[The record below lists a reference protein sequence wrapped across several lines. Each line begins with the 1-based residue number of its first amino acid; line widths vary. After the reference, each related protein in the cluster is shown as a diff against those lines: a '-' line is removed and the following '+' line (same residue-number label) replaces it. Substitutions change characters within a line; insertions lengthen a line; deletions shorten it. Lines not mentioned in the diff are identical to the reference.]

1 MLLGR
6 LPEDAMT
13 TAQILHFLIAI
24 GLGILA
30 FLTFIVAMTILGLML
45 VEDCYCVQYPIGIY
59 VLGILGILLIAS
71 LISALIEAPLFSAAW
86 LTANRQALIVAILIL
101 LAIIFVL

>member
-1 MLLGR
+1 
-6 LPEDAMT
+6 MT
-13 TAQILHFLIAI
+13 TAQIIHFLIAI

-59 VLGILGILLIAS
+59 VLGILGILLLAS
-71 LISALIEAPLFSAAW
+71 LISELIEAPLFSSDW
-86 LTANRQALIVAILIL
+86 IISNRQALILAILIL
-101 LAIIFVL
+101 LTIIIVL

>member
-1 MLLGR
+1 
-6 LPEDAMT
+6 MT

-59 VLGILGILLIAS
+59 VLGILGILLLAS
-71 LISALIEAPLFSAAW
+71 LIMELIEAPLFSADW
-86 LTANRQALIVAILIL
+86 LTTNRQALILAILIL